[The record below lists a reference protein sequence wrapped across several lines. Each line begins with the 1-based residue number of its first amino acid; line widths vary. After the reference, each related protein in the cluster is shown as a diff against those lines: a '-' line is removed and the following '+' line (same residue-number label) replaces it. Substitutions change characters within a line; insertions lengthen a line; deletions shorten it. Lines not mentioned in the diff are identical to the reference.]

1 VPPTLPVRRRHSE
14 DQLRRETLGGAVMSW
29 LILVI
34 LAVLALLILAGP
46 VLEDLIDRVWPPG
59 AKPAIRHPGKK

>member
-1 VPPTLPVRRRHSE
+1 
-14 DQLRRETLGGAVMSW
+14 MSW

-34 LAVLALLILAGP
+34 LIVLGVLIVAGP

-59 AKPAIRHPGKK
+59 ASPAARTGDDPHLGRR

>member
-1 VPPTLPVRRRHSE
+1 
-14 DQLRRETLGGAVMSW
+14 MSW

-34 LAVLALLILAGP
+34 LAVLALLIVAGP

-59 AKPAIRHPGKK
+59 TGATAHHPRR